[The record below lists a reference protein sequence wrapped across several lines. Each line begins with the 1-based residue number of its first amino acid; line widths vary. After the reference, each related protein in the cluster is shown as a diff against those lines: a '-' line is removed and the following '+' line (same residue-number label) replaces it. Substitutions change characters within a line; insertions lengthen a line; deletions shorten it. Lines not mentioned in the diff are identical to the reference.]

1 MFHSVD
7 VLVVGA
13 GLYGAVFA
21 EQAKKRGKKVL
32 VLDRRAHIAG
42 NAFTHSVDGVM
53 VHQYGAHIFHTS
65 NRDVW
70 DYMNKFTRFNN
81 YINSPI
87 ANYKGKI
94 YNLPFNMN
102 TFYAMWGV
110 SLPADAA
117 KIIDSQ
123 RGDGGD
129 NLEEKAISLVGRD
142 IYEYLIKGY
151 TEKQWGR
158 ACKELPPH
166 IIERLPIRYTYNN
179 NYFNDTYQGIPVEG
193 YTVLVEK
200 LLDGC
205 EIMLGTD
212 YLQYKKRF
220 DSAANLVIFSG
231 AIDEYYGYKYGELAY
246 RGLRFE
252 TQTMDTP
259 NFQGNA
265 VVNYTDADI
274 PYTRIIEH
282 KHFVFGSQPN
292 TVISREYP
300 CKWSQ
305 GDEPFYPVCDEKN
318 MDIYSRYKSMA
329 AKEPN
334 VCFGGRLGTYRY
346 LDMHH
351 VVADALRDA
360 HNYLK

>member
-1 MFHSVD
+1 MLHSVD

-21 EQAKKRGKKVL
+21 EQAKGRGKNVL

-42 NAFTHSVDGVM
+42 NAFTHLVDGVM

-70 DYMNKFTRFNN
+70 DYMNRFSRFNN

-94 YNLPFNMN
+94 FNLPFNMN

-110 SLPADAA
+110 SLPEDAA

-123 RGDGGD
+123 RESGGN

-158 ACKELPPH
+158 ACKDLPPH

-193 YTVLVEK
+193 YTALVEK

-205 EIMLGTD
+205 EIMLDTD
-212 YLQYKKRF
+212 YLQDKKHF
-220 DSAANLVIFSG
+220 DSVAKLVVFSG

-252 TQTMDTP
+252 TQTMDIP

-265 VVNYTDADI
+265 VVNYTDADT

-292 TVISREYP
+292 TVITHEYP

-305 GDEPFYPVCDEKN
+305 GDEPFYPVCDERN

-360 HNYLK
+360 HKYL